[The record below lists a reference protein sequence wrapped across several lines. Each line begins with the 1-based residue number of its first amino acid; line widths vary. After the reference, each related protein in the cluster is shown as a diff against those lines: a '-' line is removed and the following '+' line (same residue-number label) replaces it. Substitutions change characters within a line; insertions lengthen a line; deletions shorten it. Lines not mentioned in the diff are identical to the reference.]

1 MTTSPTFTV
10 SYTIAGSICTLV
22 ATTAGTGASN
32 STSFTF
38 TGLPGACQPATTTSY
53 LPCTQLENN
62 TTTGLMGVAQVA
74 ATSGTVT
81 LALASVS
88 GSSVSGAGA
97 WTASGTKA
105 VLVDWTITYSLL

>member
-1 MTTSPTFTV
+1 
-10 SYTIAGSICTLV
+10 
-22 ATTAGTGASN
+22 
-32 STSFTF
+32 
-38 TGLPGACQPATTTSY
+38 
-53 LPCTQLENN
+53 
-62 TTTGLMGVAQVA
+62 MGVAQVA

-105 VLVDWTITYSLL
+105 VLVDWTITYSLI